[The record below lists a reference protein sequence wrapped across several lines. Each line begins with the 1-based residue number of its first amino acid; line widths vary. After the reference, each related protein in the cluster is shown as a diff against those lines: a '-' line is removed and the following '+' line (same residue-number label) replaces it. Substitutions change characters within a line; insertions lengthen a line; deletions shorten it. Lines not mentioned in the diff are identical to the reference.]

1 MRLRVCQA
9 EMRLRSWNVLP
20 HIMRAGALPAALL
33 ALSLAPLAPAFA
45 GHATHHRTYEQP
57 RTYETYT
64 GARSYAKARA
74 RKVCRQERD
83 YRTLENKRLAR
94 HGIDRPPPPSYA
106 SAWSRCTTAW
116 AY

>member
-1 MRLRVCQA
+1 MRQPVFQA
-9 EMRLRSWNVLP
+9 EMRRRSWNVP
-20 HIMRAGALPAALL
+20 NVMRAGAALL

-45 GHATHHRTYEQP
+45 GHAAHHRTYEQP